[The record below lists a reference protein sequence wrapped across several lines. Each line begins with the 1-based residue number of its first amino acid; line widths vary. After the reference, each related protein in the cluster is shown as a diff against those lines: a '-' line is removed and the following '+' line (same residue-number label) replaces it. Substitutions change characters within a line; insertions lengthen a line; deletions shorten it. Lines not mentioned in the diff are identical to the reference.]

1 MAIDAPPLSDIYD
14 GPGFTGHVTDPARPG
29 ARPTAAIESDVF
41 AQEPGGGVIPHMD
54 PRCDPRPLADIR
66 ETKIVAGL
74 TQVAALIIPTSL
86 VPYEWVD
93 IQWDVDYDLLWKL
106 GFLSVRMSIGD
117 EQDIAIP
124 FPEEYP
130 LRYYRCLEPGT
141 PIKLFVEIAPGF
153 PLEVGTVGSVLA
165 TPVYVRTAVQLGYA
179 QPQYLKRRGA
189 GTEPEGSVLTNVF
202 VATGAALFNPF
213 GAASMVASRL
223 RVHWPNLLIVPPVIA
238 GKVQVT
244 SNTNTGVPGAV
255 LALSNLSVPI
265 NFVDLRLGNITE
277 LVVGD
282 PLATI
287 APPGA
292 TLVVEWDQWRKR

>member
-14 GPGFTGHVTDPARPG
+14 GPGFTGHTTDPARPG

-41 AQEPGGGVIPHMD
+41 AQEPGGGAIPHMD
-54 PRCDPRPLADIR
+54 PRCAPRPLADIR

-130 LRYYRCLEPGT
+130 LRYYRCFEPGT
-141 PIKLFVEIAPGF
+141 PIKLFVEITAGF
-153 PLEVGTVGSVLA
+153 PLEDGTAPTVLA

-189 GTEPEGSVLTNVF
+189 GTQPEGTVLTNVF
-202 VATGAALFNPF
+202 VPTGAALFNPF
-213 GAASMVASRL
+213 AGASMIASRL
-223 RVHWPNLLIVPPVIA
+223 RVHWPFVGPP
-238 GKVQVT
+238 GFPGQVQVT
-244 SNTNTGVPGAV
+244 ANSNTGVPGAPLV
-255 LALSNLSVPI
+255 ISNTLGIPQMFI
-265 NFVDLRLGNITE
+265 DLRLGNITE

-282 PLATI
+282 PLGTVG
-287 APPGA
+287 PPGA
-292 TLVVEWDQWRKR
+292 TLTVEWDQWRKR